1 MKGHGSVSAW
11 CIDHPVATIL
21 LTFALVLL
29 GVIAF
34 PRLPIAPLPEAE
46 FPTIQVAAQLPG
58 ASPETM
64 ASSVATPLEVQFSAI
79 PGVTQMT
86 SSSAL
91 GSTNLTLQ
99 FTLDKSIDT
108 AAQEVQAAINTAA
121 GKLPKD
127 MPTLPTWRKVN
138 PADSPVL
145 ILSVNSTQMPG
156 TELSDLVETLLARQ
170 ISQID
175 GVGQINITGQQRPAI
190 RVQASADKLAAIGLT
205 LADIRL
211 AIQKTSLNLAKGAL
225 YGESSI
231 STLSTNDQLFH
242 PEEYSQLIVS
252 YKDGAPVHLKD
263 VAKVVNGS
271 ENAYVQAWAGDQ
283 PGVNLVISRQPG
295 ANIVETVDRIQAALP
310 ALEAMLPASVQVK
323 VLVDRTQTIRA
334 SLHEVEI
341 TLLIAVL
348 LVVAVM
354 ALFLRQ
360 WSATLIVSAVLGVS
374 LIASFALMYIMGFS
388 LNNLTLVAI
397 VVAVG
402 FVVDDAIV
410 VVENIHRHL
419 EAGDGM
425 REAAI
430 KGAGEIGFTV
440 VSISFSLVA
449 AFIPLLFMGG
459 VVGRL
464 FKEFALTATSTIM
477 ISVVVSLTLAPTLA
491 ALFMRAPVHH
501 AHSKPTFGERL
512 LAGYEK
518 LLRRALAHQ
527 KLMIGVFAL
536 SLGLAV
542 AGYIF
547 IPKGFFPVQDTGFV
561 LGTTEA
567 AADISYGDMVK
578 KHLAMA
584 EIVAADPA
592 VQAFSHSVGVSG
604 SNQTIANGRFWISLK
619 KRGDRDVSASQF
631 IDRIRPQLMKVP
643 GIVLYLRAGQDINL
657 SSGPSRAQ
665 YQYVLKSNDGATLS
679 TWTQRLTEKLRSNP
693 AFRDISNDLQLGGSI
708 THINIDRSAAAR
720 FGLTAS
726 DVDEALYDAFGQR
739 QINEFQT
746 QINQYNV
753 ILELDTQQR
762 GKAESLNYFYLRSP
776 LSGEMVPLSALAK
789 FDAPTVGPLSIA
801 HDGMFPAANLS
812 FNLAPGVALGDA
824 VIMLNQAKAE
834 IGMPAAMSGNFQGAA
849 QAFQSSLASQPWL
862 ILAALLAV
870 YIILGV
876 LYESFV
882 HPLTII
888 STLPSAGLGAVIM
901 LWICGQDFSIMALIG
916 LVLLIGIVKK
926 NGILMI
932 DFALDAQRNRGLP
945 PEEAI
950 YEACITRF
958 RPIIMTTLAALLG
971 ALPLM
976 LGYGTGAELRQPLG
990 IAVVGGLLVSQAL
1003 TLFTTPVIY
1012 LWLERVFHRG
1022 SPTPAPTPAPAAMSG
1037 LANTD

>member
-127 MPTLPTWRKVN
+127 MPNLPTWRKVN

-145 ILSVNSTQMPG
+145 ILSINSTLMPG
-156 TELSDLVETLLARQ
+156 PELSDLVETLLSRQ

-211 AIQKTSLNLAKGAL
+211 AIQNTSLNLAKGAL

-271 ENAYVQAWAGDQ
+271 EDAYVQAWAGDK

-341 TLLIAVL
+341 TLLIAIM

-374 LIASFALMYIMGFS
+374 LVASFALMYIMGFS

-501 AHSKPTFGERL
+501 AHSKKTFGERL

-527 KLMIGVFAL
+527 KLMIGVFGMSLAL
-536 SLGLAV
+536 AI

-592 VQAFSHSVGVSG
+592 VAAFSHSVGVSG

-619 KRGDRDVSASQF
+619 KRSERDVSASQF

-679 TWTQRLTEKLRSNP
+679 TWTQRLTEKLRANP

-708 THINIDRSAAAR
+708 THISIDRSAAAR

-753 ILELDTQQR
+753 ILELDTRQR

-862 ILAALLAV
+862 ILAALVAV

-950 YEACITRF
+950 FQACITRF

-1012 LWLERVFHRG
+1012 LWLERLFHR
-1022 SPTPAPTPAPAAMSG
+1022 PKKPAPVPV
-1037 LANTD
+1037 LATTD

>member
-1 MKGHGSVSAW
+1 VKGHGSVSAW

-29 GVIAF
+29 GGIAF

-58 ASPETM
+58 ANPETM

-91 GSTNLTLQ
+91 GSTILTLQ

-127 MPTLPTWRKVN
+127 MPNLPNWRKVN

-145 ILSVNSTQMPG
+145 ILSINSPQLPG
-156 TELSDLVETLLARQ
+156 TEVSDLVETLLARQ

-175 GVGQINITGQQRPAI
+175 GVGNINITGQQRPAI

-211 AIQKTSLNLAKGAL
+211 AIQQTSLNLAKGAL

-242 PEEYSQLIVS
+242 PEEYGQLIVS

-271 ENAYVQAWAGDQ
+271 EDAYIQAWADGQ
-283 PGVNLVISRQPG
+283 PGVNLVIFRQPG
-295 ANIVETVDRIQAALP
+295 ANIVGTVDRIQEALP
-310 ALEAMLPASVQVK
+310 TLEAMLPASVQVK
-323 VLVDRTQTIRA
+323 VLIDRTQTIRA

-341 TLLIAVL
+341 TLLIAIL

-360 WSATLIVSAVLGVS
+360 LSATLIVSAVLGVS
-374 LIASFALMYIMGFS
+374 LTASFALMYIMGFS

-491 ALFMRAPVHH
+491 ALFMRAPVNH
-501 AHSKPTFGERL
+501 AHSKPGFGERL
-512 LAGYEK
+512 LGFYEK
-518 LLRRALAHQ
+518 GLRRALAHQ
-527 KLMIGVFAL
+527 TFMIGVFGL
-536 SLGLAV
+536 SLGLAI

-592 VQAFSHSVGVSG
+592 VETFSHSVGVSG

-665 YQYVLKSNDGATLS
+665 YQYVLKSNDGPTLS

-708 THINIDRSAAAR
+708 THISIDRSAAAR

-746 QINQYNV
+746 QTNQYNV
-753 ILELDTQQR
+753 ILELDTKQR

-789 FDAPTVGPLSIA
+789 FDAPTIGPLSIA

-824 VIMLNQAKAE
+824 VIMLDQAKTE
-834 IGMPAAMSGNFQGAA
+834 IGMPAAISGNFQGAA

-862 ILAALLAV
+862 ILAALVAV

-888 STLPSAGLGAVIM
+888 STLPSAGLGAVVM

-932 DFALDAQRNRGLP
+932 DFALDAQRKRGLS
-945 PEEAI
+945 PEKAI
-950 YEACITRF
+950 YEACLTRF

-1012 LWLERVFHRG
+1012 LMLERLFHR
-1022 SPTPAPTPAPAAMSG
+1022 PKPAPAPMSVQ
-1037 LANTD
+1037 ATTD

>member
-1 MKGHGSVSAW
+1 MKVRGGISAW
-11 CIDHPVATIL
+11 CIDHPVATVL

-29 GVIAF
+29 GLIAF

-46 FPTIQVAAQLPG
+46 FPTIQVNAQLPG
-58 ASPETM
+58 ASPDTM

-79 PGVTQMT
+79 PGMTQMT

-99 FTLDKSIDT
+99 FTLEKSIDT

-145 ILSVNSTQMPG
+145 ILSVSSTQMPG
-156 TELSDLVETLLARQ
+156 TELSDYAETLLARQ
-170 ISQID
+170 LSQVD
-175 GVGQINITGQQRPAI
+175 GVGQVNITGQQRPAI

-211 AIQKTSLNLAKGAL
+211 ALQQTSLNLAKGAL

-231 STLSTNDQLFH
+231 STLSTNDQLFQ
-242 PEEYSQLIVS
+242 PDEYAQLIVS
-252 YKDGAPVHLKD
+252 YKDGAPVHLRD

-271 ENAYVQAWAGDQ
+271 EDAYVQAWSGEQ
-283 PGVNLVISRQPG
+283 PGVNLVIFRQPG
-295 ANIVETVDRIQAALP
+295 ANIVDTVDRIQAALP
-310 ALEAMLPASVQVK
+310 DLEGMLPASVQVK
-323 VLVDRTQTIRA
+323 VLIDRTQTIRA
-334 SLHEVEI
+334 SLHEVEL
-341 TLLIAVL
+341 TLLIAIL

-360 WSATLIVSAVLGVS
+360 LSATLIVCAVLAVS
-374 LIASFALMYIMGFS
+374 LIASFALMYVMGFS

-397 VVAVG
+397 VISVG

-419 EAGDGM
+419 EAGESM

-440 VSISFSLVA
+440 ISISVSLVA

-491 ALFMRAPVHH
+491 ALFMRAPTHDAH
-501 AHSKPTFGERL
+501 ARPGVGEHL
-512 LAGYEK
+512 LSLYERG
-518 LLRRALAHQ
+518 LRHALAHQ
-527 KLMIGVFAL
+527 KVMLGVFGLTL
-536 SLGLAV
+536 SMAV
-542 AGYIF
+542 AGYVF

-567 AADISYGDMVK
+567 AADISYNDMVK

-584 EIVAADPA
+584 KIVAADPA
-592 VQAFSHSVGVSG
+592 VQTFSHSVGVSG
-604 SNQTIANGRFWISLK
+604 SNQTIANGRFWIALK
-619 KRGDRDVSASQF
+619 KRADRDVSASQF
-631 IDRIRPQLMKVP
+631 IDRIRPQLMTVP

-665 YQYVLKSNDGATLS
+665 YQYVLKSNDGPTL
-679 TWTQRLTEKLRSNP
+679 TLWTQRLTEKLRGIP
-693 AFRDISNDLQLGGSI
+693 AFRDLSNDLQLGGSI
-708 THINIDRSAAAR
+708 THITIDRTAAAR

-739 QINEFQT
+739 QVNEFQT

-753 ILELDTQQR
+753 ILELDTRQR
-762 GKAESLNYFYLRSP
+762 GKAESLAYFYLRSP
-776 LSGEMVPLSALAK
+776 LSGEMVPLSALAR
-789 FDAPTVGPLSIA
+789 FDAPGSGPLSIA

-824 VIMLNQAKAE
+824 VMLLNQAKNE
-834 IGMPAAMSGNFQGAA
+834 IGMPTSVNGNFQGAA

-862 ILAALLAV
+862 ILAALVAV

-888 STLPSAGLGAVIM
+888 STLPSAGLGALIM
-901 LWICGQDFSIMALIG
+901 LWILGQDFSIMALIG

-932 DFALDAQRNRGLP
+932 DFALDAQRNGGLG

-950 YEACITRF
+950 YKACLTRF

-976 LGYGTGAELRQPLG
+976 LGHGTGAELRQPLG

-1012 LWLERVFHRG
+1012 LWLERLFHR
-1022 SPTPAPTPAPAAMSG
+1022 PTPAPA
-1037 LANTD
+1037 LATTH

>member
-1 MKGHGSVSAW
+1 MTRSRSLSAW
-11 CIDHPVATIL
+11 CVDHPIATVL

-29 GVIAF
+29 GLIAF
-34 PRLPIAPLPEAE
+34 PRLPVAPLPEAE
-46 FPTIQVAAQLPG
+46 FPTIQVSAQLPG
-58 ASPETM
+58 ASPDTM
-64 ASSVATPLEVQFSAI
+64 SSSVATPLEVQFSAI

-91 GSTNLTLQ
+91 GSTTLTLQ

-108 AAQEVQAAINTAA
+108 AAQEVQAAINTAS

-145 ILSVNSTQMPG
+145 ILSISSLQMPG
-156 TELSDLVETLLARQ
+156 TELSDYVETLLARQ

-211 AIQKTSLNLAKGAL
+211 ALQQTSLNLAKGAL
-225 YGESSI
+225 YGPSSI
-231 STLSTNDQLFH
+231 STLATNDQLFDAD
-242 PEEYSQLIVS
+242 EYGQLIVS
-252 YKDGAPVHLKD
+252 YKDGAPVQLRD
-263 VAKVVNGS
+263 VARVINGS
-271 ENAYVQAWAGDQ
+271 ENDYVQAWSGHR

-310 ALEAMLPASVQVK
+310 GLQAMLPASVEVT
-323 VLVDRTQTIRA
+323 VLSDRTQTIRA

-374 LIASFALMYIMGFS
+374 LIASFALMYVLGFS

-419 EAGDGM
+419 EAGESM
-425 REAAI
+425 RDAAI
-430 KGAGEIGFTV
+430 KGSSEIGFTV

-464 FKEFALTATSTIM
+464 FKEFALTATSTIV
-477 ISVVVSLTLAPTLA
+477 ISVLVSLTLAPTLA

-501 AHSKPTFGERL
+501 ADAKPGFGERL
-512 LAGYEK
+512 LALYDAGLK
-518 LLRRALAHQ
+518 RALAHQ
-527 KLMIGVFAL
+527 RLMLGVF
-536 SLGLAV
+536 GVTLAMAI
-542 AGYIF
+542 AGYVL

-561 LGTTEA
+561 LGTSEA
-567 AADISYGDMVK
+567 ASDISFSDMTQ
-578 KHLAMA
+578 KHLALA
-584 EIVAADPA
+584 KIVGDDPA
-592 VQAFSHSVGVSG
+592 VQAFSHSVGVTG
-604 SNQTIANGRFWISLK
+604 SNQTIANGRFWIALK
-619 KRGDRDVSASQF
+619 DRGERDVSASEF
-631 IDRIRPQLMKVP
+631 IDRIRPQLAKVP

-657 SSGPSRAQ
+657 SSGPSRSQ
-665 YQYVLKSNDGATLS
+665 YQYVLKSNDGPTLNI
-679 TWTQRLTEKLRSNP
+679 WTQRLTEKLRTLP
-693 AFRDISNDLQLGGSI
+693 AFRDLSNDLQLGGSI
-708 THINIDRSAAAR
+708 THISIDRKAAAR
-720 FGLTAS
+720 FGLTAT

-746 QINQYNV
+746 ETNQYNV
-753 ILELDTQQR
+753 ILEVDSKQR

-776 LSGEMVPLSALAK
+776 LTGEMVPLSAVAK
-789 FDAPTVGPLSIA
+789 VDAPTSGPLSIS

-824 VIMLNQAKAE
+824 VLMLNQAKNE
-834 IGMPAAMSGNFQGAA
+834 IGMPSTISGNFQGAA

-862 ILAALLAV
+862 ILAALVAV

-888 STLPSAGLGAVIM
+888 STLPSAGLGALLM

-932 DFALDAQRNRGLP
+932 DFALDAQRTRGLS

-950 YEACITRF
+950 YEACLTRF

-1012 LWLERVFHRG
+1012 LWLERMFHR
-1022 SPTPAPTPAPAAMSG
+1022 SQPARS
-1037 LANTD
+1037 LATDH

>member
-1 MKGHGSVSAW
+1 MKEHKGVSTW

-21 LTFALVLL
+21 LTIALVLV
-29 GVIAF
+29 GAIAF

-46 FPTIQVAAQLPG
+46 FPTIQVSAQLPG
-58 ASPETM
+58 ASPDTM

-79 PGVTQMT
+79 PGMTQMT

-91 GSTNLTLQ
+91 GSSLLTLQ

-127 MPTLPTWRKVN
+127 MPTLPTWKKVN

-145 ILSVNSTQMPG
+145 ILSVSSTQMPG
-156 TELSDLVETLLARQ
+156 TELSDLVETLLSRQ

-211 AIQKTSLNLAKGAL
+211 AIQQTSLNLAKGAL

-242 PEEYSQLIVS
+242 PEDYSQLIVS
-252 YKDGAPVHLKD
+252 YKDGAPVHLRD

-271 ENAYVQAWAGDQ
+271 EDAYVQAWAGDQ

-310 ALEAMLPASVQVK
+310 GLEAMLPASVQVK
-323 VLVDRTQTIRA
+323 TLIDRTQTIRA

-341 TLLIAVL
+341 TLLIAIL

-360 WSATLIVSAVLGVS
+360 LSATMIVSAVLGVS
-374 LIASFALMYIMGFS
+374 LTASFALMYLLGFS

-419 EAGDGM
+419 EAGDSM
-425 REAAI
+425 REAAV

-491 ALFMRAPVHH
+491 ALFMRKPVHQ
-501 AHSKPTFGERL
+501 AHDKPGFSERL
-512 LAGYEK
+512 LGWYEK
-518 LLRRALAHQ
+518 GLRRALAHQ
-527 KLMIGVFAL
+527 KLMIGVFGL
-536 SLGLAV
+536 SLAMAI

-604 SNQTIANGRFWISLK
+604 SNQTIANGRFWIALK

-665 YQYVLKSNDGATLS
+665 YQYVLKSNDGATLA

-708 THINIDRSAAAR
+708 THISIDRSAAAR

-746 QINQYNV
+746 QVNQYNV
-753 ILELDTQQR
+753 ILELDTKQR

-789 FDAPTVGPLSIA
+789 FDAPTIGPLSIA

-824 VIMLNQAKAE
+824 VILLNQAKAE
-834 IGMPAAMSGNFQGAA
+834 IGMPTAISGNFQGAA

-862 ILAALLAV
+862 ILAALVAV

-888 STLPSAGLGAVIM
+888 STLPAAGLGAVIM

-932 DFALDAQRNRGLP
+932 DFALEAQRHRGLAP
-945 PEEAI
+945 QDAI
-950 YEACITRF
+950 FEACITRF

-990 IAVVGGLLVSQAL
+990 IAVVGGLLVSQML

-1012 LWLERVFHRG
+1012 LWLERLFHR
-1022 SPTPAPTPAPAAMSG
+1022 PKPEPLPA
-1037 LANTD
+1037 LATTD

>member
-11 CIDHPVATIL
+11 CIDHPVATVL

-29 GVIAF
+29 GAIAF
-34 PRLPIAPLPEAE
+34 PRLPVAPLPEAE
-46 FPTIQVAAQLPG
+46 FPTIQVSAALPG
-58 ASPETM
+58 ASPDTI

-79 PGVTQMT
+79 PGMTQMT

-91 GSTNLTLQ
+91 GSSLLTLQ
-99 FTLDKSIDT
+99 FTLNKSIDT

-127 MPTLPTWRKVN
+127 MPTLPTWKKVN

-145 ILSVNSTQMPG
+145 ILSISSTQMPG
-156 TELSDLVETLLARQ
+156 TELSDYAETLLARQ

-211 AIQKTSLNLAKGAL
+211 AIQQTSLNLAKGAL

-242 PEEYSQLIVS
+242 PEEYGQLIVS
-252 YKDGAPVHLKD
+252 YKDGAPVHLQD
-263 VAKVVNGS
+263 VARVVNGS
-271 ENAYVQAWAGDQ
+271 EDAYVQAWSGDQ

-310 ALEAMLPASVQVK
+310 SLEAMLPASVQVK

-374 LIASFALMYIMGFS
+374 LTASFALMYVLGFS

-491 ALFMRAPVHH
+491 ALFMRAPVHPAH
-501 AHSKPTFGERL
+501 AKPGFGERL
-512 LAGYEK
+512 LAVYERG
-518 LLRRALAHQ
+518 LRKALAHQ
-527 KLMIGVFAL
+527 KLMLGIFGLTL
-536 SLGLAV
+536 SMAI
-542 AGYIF
+542 AGYIL

-567 AADISYGDMVK
+567 AADISYPDMVK
-578 KHLAMA
+578 KHQALA

-619 KRGDRDVSASQF
+619 NRGDRDVSASAF

-665 YQYVLKSNDGATLS
+665 YQYVLKSNDGPTLS

-708 THINIDRSAAAR
+708 THIQIDRTAAAR

-746 QINQYNV
+746 EINQYNV

-776 LSGEMVPLSALAK
+776 LTGEMVPLSALAR
-789 FDAPTVGPLSIA
+789 FDAPTIGPLSIA

-824 VIMLNQAKAE
+824 VILLNQAKSE
-834 IGMPAAMSGNFQGAA
+834 IGMPTAISGNFQGAA
-849 QAFQSSLASQPWL
+849 QAFQSSLASQPYL
-862 ILAALLAV
+862 ILAALVAV

-888 STLPSAGLGAVIM
+888 STLPSAGLGALLM
-901 LWICGQDFSIMALIG
+901 LWLCGQDFSIMALIG

-932 DFALDAQRNRGLP
+932 DFALEAQRHGGLP

-950 YEACITRF
+950 YQACITRF

-976 LGYGTGAELRQPLG
+976 LGYGAGAELRQPLG

-1012 LWLERVFHRG
+1012 LWLERLFHRPQPAL
-1022 SPTPAPTPAPAAMSG
+1022 SPATT
-1037 LANTD
+1037 T

>member
-1 MKGHGSVSAW
+1 MKVHGGISAW
-11 CIDHPVATIL
+11 CIDHPVATAL

-29 GVIAF
+29 GLIAF

-58 ASPETM
+58 ASPDTM

-79 PGVTQMT
+79 PGMTQMT

-99 FTLDKSIDT
+99 FTLNKSIDT

-138 PADSPVL
+138 PSDSPVL
-145 ILSVNSTQMPG
+145 ILSVSSTQMPG
-156 TELSDLVETLLARQ
+156 TELSDYAETLLARQ
-170 ISQID
+170 LSQID
-175 GVGQINITGQQRPAI
+175 GVGQIYITGQQRPAI

-205 LADIRL
+205 LADVRL

-242 PEEYSQLIVS
+242 PDEYGQLIVS
-252 YKDGAPVHLKD
+252 YKNGAPVQLRD
-263 VAKVVNGS
+263 IATVVSGS
-271 ENAYVQAWAGDQ
+271 EDAYVQAWSGDR
-283 PGVNLVISRQPG
+283 PGVNLVILRQPG
-295 ANIVETVDRIQAALP
+295 ANIVDTVDRIQAALP
-310 ALEAMLPASVQVK
+310 GLQAMLPASIQVN
-323 VLVDRTQTIRA
+323 VLIDRTQTIRA
-334 SLHEVEI
+334 SLHEVEV

-360 WSATLIVSAVLGVS
+360 WSATLIVSSVLGVS
-374 LIASFALMYIMGFS
+374 LIASIALMYIMGFS

-397 VVAVG
+397 VISVG

-477 ISVVVSLTLAPTLA
+477 ISVVVSLTLAPTMA
-491 ALFMRAPVHH
+491 ALFMRAPVHDAH
-501 AHSKPTFGERL
+501 AKPGFGERL
-512 LAGYEK
+512 LALYERA
-518 LLRRALAHQ
+518 LRRALAHQ
-527 KLMIGVFAL
+527 KLM
-536 SLGLAV
+536 LGLFSLTLCMAV
-542 AGYIF
+542 AGYVF
-547 IPKGFFPVQDTGFV
+547 IPKGFFPIQDTGFI

-567 AADISYGDMVK
+567 AADVSFPEMVK
-578 KHLAMA
+578 KHQALAD
-584 EIVAADPA
+584 IVAADPA
-592 VQAFSHSVGVSG
+592 VQTFSHSVGVSG

-619 KRGDRDVSASQF
+619 KRGDRDVSASAF
-631 IDRIRPQLMKVP
+631 IDRIRPQLLKVP

-665 YQYVLKSNDGATLS
+665 YQYVLKSNDGPTLNL
-679 TWTQRLTEKLRSNP
+679 WTQRLTEKLRSIP

-708 THINIDRSAAAR
+708 THIHIDRAAAAR

-739 QINEFQT
+739 QVNEFQT
-746 QINQYNV
+746 EINQYNV
-753 ILELDTQQR
+753 ILELDTRQR
-762 GKAESLNYFYLRSP
+762 GKAESLAYFYLRSP
-776 LSGEMVPLSALAK
+776 LSGEMVPLSALAR
-789 FDAPTVGPLSIA
+789 FDAPTIGPLSIA

-824 VIMLNQAKAE
+824 VILLNQAKND
-834 IGMPAAMSGNFQGAA
+834 IGMPASVNGNFQGAA

-862 ILAALLAV
+862 ILAALVAV

-888 STLPSAGLGAVIM
+888 STLPSAGLGALIL
-901 LWICGQDFSIMALIG
+901 LWILGQDFSIMALIG

-932 DFALDAQRNRGLP
+932 DFALDAQRNRGLSP
-945 PEEAI
+945 QEAI
-950 YEACITRF
+950 FEACLTRF
-958 RPIIMTTLAALLG
+958 RPIMMTTLAALLG

-1012 LWLERVFHRG
+1012 LWLERVFHR
-1022 SPTPAPTPAPAAMSG
+1022 STPAPA
-1037 LANTD
+1037 LATTH

>member
-1 MKGHGSVSAW
+1 MRGPSAW
-11 CIDHPVATIL
+11 CIDHPVATLL

-46 FPTIQVAAQLPG
+46 FPTIQVSAQLPG
-58 ASPETM
+58 ASPDTM

-79 PGVTQMT
+79 PGMTQMT

-91 GSTNLTLQ
+91 GSSLLTLQ
-99 FTLDKSIDT
+99 FTLNKSIDT

-127 MPTLPTWRKVN
+127 MPTLPTWKKVN

-145 ILSVNSTQMPG
+145 ILSVSSTQMPG
-156 TELSDLVETLLARQ
+156 TELSDLVETLLSRQ

-190 RVQASADKLAAIGLT
+190 RIQASADKLAAIGLT

-211 AIQKTSLNLAKGAL
+211 AIQQTSLNLAKGAL

-242 PEEYSQLIVS
+242 PDEYSQLIVS

-271 ENAYVQAWAGDQ
+271 EDAYVQAWAGDQ

-310 ALEAMLPASVQVK
+310 GLEAMLPASVQVK
-323 VLVDRTQTIRA
+323 VLIDRTQTIRA

-341 TLLIAVL
+341 TLLIAIM

-360 WSATLIVSAVLGVS
+360 WSATMIVSAVLGVS
-374 LIASFALMYIMGFS
+374 LTASFALMYIMGFS

-527 KLMIGVFAL
+527 KLMIGVFGL
-536 SLGLAV
+536 SLGLAI

-547 IPKGFFPVQDTGFV
+547 IPKGFFPIQDTGFV

-604 SNQTIANGRFWISLK
+604 SNQTIANGRFWIALK
-619 KRGDRDVSASQF
+619 KRGDRDVTASQF

-665 YQYVLKSNDGATLS
+665 YQYVLKSNDGAVLS
-679 TWTQRLTEKLRSNP
+679 TWTQRLTEKLRTLP

-708 THINIDRSAAAR
+708 THISIDRSAAAR

-753 ILELDTQQR
+753 ILELDTKQR

-789 FDAPTVGPLSIA
+789 FDAPTIGPLSIA

-824 VIMLNQAKAE
+824 VILLNQAKAE
-834 IGMPAAMSGNFQGAA
+834 IGMPAAISGNFQGAA

-862 ILAALLAV
+862 ILAALVAV

-901 LWICGQDFSIMALIG
+901 LWIWGQDFSIMALIG

-932 DFALDAQRNRGLP
+932 DFALEAQRKGGLP

-950 YEACITRF
+950 FQACITRF

-1012 LWLERVFHRG
+1012 LWLERLFHR
-1022 SPTPAPTPAPAAMSG
+1022 PKKPAPAPA
-1037 LANTD
+1037 LATTD

>member
-1 MKGHGSVSAW
+1 MKGHGSISAW
-11 CIDHPVATIL
+11 CIDHPVATVL

-34 PRLPIAPLPEAE
+34 PRLPVAPLPEAE

-127 MPTLPTWRKVN
+127 MPNLPTWRKVN

-145 ILSVNSTQMPG
+145 ILSVNSSLMPG
-156 TELSDLVETLLARQ
+156 PELSDLTETLLSRQ
-170 ISQID
+170 LSQVD
-175 GVGQINITGQQRPAI
+175 GVGQVVITGQQRPAI
-190 RVQASADKLAAIGLT
+190 RVQVSADKLAAIGLT

-211 AIQKTSLNLAKGAL
+211 AIQQTSLNLAKGAL

-242 PEEYSQLIVS
+242 PEDYSQLIVS
-252 YKDGAPVHLKD
+252 YKDGAPVHLRD

-271 ENAYVQAWAGDQ
+271 EDAYIQAWAGSQ
-283 PGVNLVISRQPG
+283 PGVNLVIFRQPG

-323 VLVDRTQTIRA
+323 TLIDRTQTIRA

-341 TLLIAVL
+341 TLLIAIM

-360 WSATLIVSAVLGVS
+360 LSATLIVSAVLGVS
-374 LIASFALMYIMGFS
+374 LIASFALMYVMGFS

-501 AHSKPTFGERL
+501 AHSKPGFGERL
-512 LAGYEK
+512 LAWYEK
-518 LLRRALAHQ
+518 GLRRALAHQ
-527 KLMIGVFAL
+527 KMMIGVFAL

-547 IPKGFFPVQDTGFV
+547 IPKGFFPIQDTGFV

-592 VQAFSHSVGVSG
+592 VETFSHSVGVSG
-604 SNQTIANGRFWISLK
+604 SNQTIANGRFWITLK

-679 TWTQRLTEKLRSNP
+679 TWTQRLTEKLRANP

-708 THINIDRSAAAR
+708 THISIDRSAAAR

-746 QINQYNV
+746 QVNQYNV
-753 ILELDTQQR
+753 ILELDTKQR

-776 LSGEMVPLSALAK
+776 LSGEMVPLSALAR
-789 FDAPTVGPLSIA
+789 FDVPTIGPLSIA

-824 VIMLNQAKAE
+824 VIMLNQAKAD
-834 IGMPAAMSGNFQGAA
+834 IGMPTAISGNFQGAA

-862 ILAALLAV
+862 ILAALVAV

-932 DFALDAQRNRGLP
+932 DFALEAQRNGGLS

-950 YEACITRF
+950 FKACITRF

-1012 LWLERVFHRG
+1012 LWLERLFHR
-1022 SPTPAPTPAPAAMSG
+1022 PKPAPQPV
-1037 LANTD
+1037 LATTD

>member
-1 MKGHGSVSAW
+1 MKGRGSVSAW
-11 CIDHPVATIL
+11 CIDHPVATVL

-29 GVIAF
+29 GLIAF
-34 PRLPIAPLPEAE
+34 ARLPVAPLPEAE
-46 FPTIQVAAQLPG
+46 FPTIQVSAALPG
-58 ASPETM
+58 ASPDTM

-91 GSTNLTLQ
+91 GSSLLTLQ
-99 FTLDKSIDT
+99 FTLNKSIDT

-145 ILSVNSTQMPG
+145 ILSISSTQMPG
-156 TELSDLVETLLARQ
+156 TELSDYAETLLARQ

-211 AIQKTSLNLAKGAL
+211 AIQQTSLNLAKGAL

-242 PEEYSQLIVS
+242 PEEYGQLIVS
-252 YKDGAPVHLKD
+252 YKDGAPVHLQD
-263 VAKVVNGS
+263 VARVVNGS
-271 ENAYVQAWAGDQ
+271 ENAYVQAWSGDQ

-295 ANIVETVDRIQAALP
+295 ANIVDTVDRIQAALP
-310 ALEAMLPASVQVK
+310 GLEAMLPASVQVK

-374 LIASFALMYIMGFS
+374 LTASFALMYVMGFS

-397 VVAVG
+397 VIAVG

-430 KGAGEIGFTV
+430 KGAAEIGFTV

-491 ALFMRAPVHH
+491 ALFMRAPVHPAH
-501 AHSKPTFGERL
+501 AQPGFGERL
-512 LAGYEK
+512 LAFYERG
-518 LLRRALAHQ
+518 LRKALAHQ
-527 KLMIGVFAL
+527 QLMLGIFGLTL
-536 SLGLAV
+536 SMAI
-542 AGYIF
+542 AGYIL

-567 AADISYGDMVK
+567 AADISYPDMVK
-578 KHLAMA
+578 KHQALA

-619 KRGDRDVSASQF
+619 KRGDRDVSASAF
-631 IDRIRPQLMKVP
+631 IDRIRPQLMQVP

-665 YQYVLKSNDGATLS
+665 YQYVLKSNDGPTLS
-679 TWTQRLTEKLRSNP
+679 TWTQRLTEKLRGNP
-693 AFRDISNDLQLGGSI
+693 AFRDVSNDLQLGGSI
-708 THINIDRSAAAR
+708 THINIDRTAAAR

-746 QINQYNV
+746 EINQYNV

-776 LSGEMVPLSALAK
+776 LTGEMVPLSALAR
-789 FDAPTVGPLSIA
+789 FDAPSIGPLSIA

-824 VIMLNQAKAE
+824 VILLDQAKSE
-834 IGMPAAMSGNFQGAA
+834 IGMPAAISGNFQGAA
-849 QAFQSSLASQPWL
+849 QAFQNSLASQPYL
-862 ILAALLAV
+862 ILAALVAV

-888 STLPSAGLGAVIM
+888 STLPSAGLGALLM
-901 LWICGQDFSIMALIG
+901 LWLCGQDFSIMALIG

-932 DFALDAQRNRGLP
+932 DFALEAQRNRGLA

-950 YEACITRF
+950 YQACITRF

-1012 LWLERVFHRG
+1012 LWLERLFHRPQPAL
-1022 SPTPAPTPAPAAMSG
+1022 SPAT
-1037 LANTD
+1037 NT

>member
-1 MKGHGSVSAW
+1 MKGHGSISAW
-11 CIDHPVATIL
+11 CVDHPVATLL

-29 GVIAF
+29 GAIAF

-46 FPTIQVAAQLPG
+46 FPTIQVTAQLPG

-79 PGVTQMT
+79 PGMTQMT

-108 AAQEVQAAINTAA
+108 AAQEVQAAINTAS
-121 GKLPKD
+121 GKLPND
-127 MPTLPTWRKVN
+127 MPSLPTWRKVN

-145 ILSVNSTQMPG
+145 ILSISSTQMPG
-156 TELSDLVETLLARQ
+156 TELSDYVETLLARQ

-175 GVGQINITGQQRPAI
+175 GVGLINITGQQRPAI
-190 RVQASADKLAAIGLT
+190 RVQASPDRLAAIGLT
-205 LADIRL
+205 LADIRVAL
-211 AIQKTSLNLAKGAL
+211 QQASLNLAKGAL

-242 PEEYSQLIVS
+242 PDDYGQLIVS
-252 YKDGAPVHLKD
+252 YKNGAPVQLKD
-263 VAKVVNGS
+263 VARVISGP
-271 ENAYVQAWAGDQ
+271 ENAYVQAWSNDQ
-283 PGVNLVISRQPG
+283 PGLNLVIFRQPG
-295 ANIVETVDRIQAALP
+295 ANIVDTVDRIQGELP
-310 ALEAMLPASVQVK
+310 RLEAMLPASVDVT
-323 VLVDRTQTIRA
+323 VLSDRTKTIRA

-360 WSATLIVSAVLGVS
+360 LSATLIVSSVLGVS
-374 LIASFALMYIMGFS
+374 LVASFALMYVMGFS

-397 VVAVG
+397 VISVG

-440 VSISFSLVA
+440 VSISFSLIA

-464 FKEFALTATSTIM
+464 FKEFALTATSTIL

-491 ALFMRAPVHH
+491 ALFMRAPTDHPH
-501 AHSKPTFGERL
+501 DRPGFGERL
-512 LAGYEK
+512 LALYERG
-518 LLRRALAHQ
+518 LRRALAHQ
-527 KLMIGVFAL
+527 RLMLGLFGL
-536 SLGLAV
+536 TLGLAI
-542 AGYIF
+542 AGYVF

-561 LGTTEA
+561 LGTSEA
-567 AADISYGDMVK
+567 AADISYPDMVA
-578 KHLAMA
+578 KHLALA
-584 EIVAADPA
+584 KILGADPA
-592 VQAFSHSVGVSG
+592 VETFSHSVGVTG
-604 SNQTIANGRFWISLK
+604 NNQTIANGRFWIALK
-619 KRGDRDVSASQF
+619 DRGQRDVSASQF
-631 IDRIRPQLMKVP
+631 IDRIRPQLAKVP

-657 SSGPSRAQ
+657 SSGPSRSQ
-665 YQYVLKSNDGATLS
+665 YQYVLKSNDGPTLN
-679 TWTQRLTEKLRSNP
+679 TWTQRLTEKLRANP
-693 AFRDISNDLQLGGSI
+693 AFRDLSNDLQLGGSI
-708 THINIDRSAAAR
+708 THISIDRSAAAR
-720 FGLTAS
+720 FGLTAT

-739 QINEFQT
+739 QVNEFQT
-746 QINQYNV
+746 ETNQYNV
-753 ILELDTQQR
+753 ILELDAQQR

-789 FDAPTVGPLSIA
+789 VDPPTVGPLSIA

-824 VIMLNQAKAE
+824 VIMLEQAKNQ
-834 IGMPAAMSGNFQGAA
+834 IGMPASIAGNFQGAA

-862 ILAALLAV
+862 ILAALVAV

-888 STLPSAGLGAVIM
+888 STLPSAGLGALIM
-901 LWICGQDFSIMALIG
+901 LWLLGQDFSIMALIG

-932 DFALDAQRNRGLP
+932 DFALEAQRKGGLSP
-945 PEEAI
+945 QEAI
-950 YEACITRF
+950 YQACITRF

-976 LGYGTGAELRQPLG
+976 LGYGAGAELRQPLG

-1012 LWLERVFHRG
+1012 LWLERLFHR
-1022 SPTPAPTPAPAAMSG
+1022 PTPAPA
-1037 LANTD
+1037 LASTS

>member
-11 CIDHPVATIL
+11 CIDHPVATVL

-29 GVIAF
+29 GAIAF
-34 PRLPIAPLPEAE
+34 PRLPVAPLPEAE
-46 FPTIQVAAQLPG
+46 FPTIQVSAALPG
-58 ASPETM
+58 ASPDTM

-79 PGVTQMT
+79 PGMTQMT

-91 GSTNLTLQ
+91 GSSLLTLQ
-99 FTLDKSIDT
+99 FTLNKSIDT

-127 MPTLPTWRKVN
+127 MPTLPTWKKVN

-145 ILSVNSTQMPG
+145 ILSISSTQMPG
-156 TELSDLVETLLARQ
+156 TELSDYAETLLARQ

-211 AIQKTSLNLAKGAL
+211 AIQQTSLNLAKGAL

-242 PEEYSQLIVS
+242 PEEYGQLIVS
-252 YKDGAPVHLKD
+252 YKDGAPVHLQD
-263 VAKVVNGS
+263 VARVVNGS
-271 ENAYVQAWAGDQ
+271 EDAYVQAWSGDQ

-310 ALEAMLPASVQVK
+310 GLEAMLPASVQVK
-323 VLVDRTQTIRA
+323 LLVDRTQTIRA

-354 ALFLRQ
+354 VLFLRQ

-374 LIASFALMYIMGFS
+374 LTASFALMYVLGFS

-491 ALFMRAPVHH
+491 ALFMRAPVHPAH
-501 AHSKPTFGERL
+501 AKPGFGERL
-512 LAGYEK
+512 LAVYERG
-518 LLRRALAHQ
+518 LRKALAHQ
-527 KLMIGVFAL
+527 KLMLGIFGLTL
-536 SLGLAV
+536 SMAI
-542 AGYIF
+542 AGYIL

-567 AADISYGDMVK
+567 AADISYPDMVK
-578 KHLAMA
+578 KHQALA

-619 KRGDRDVSASQF
+619 NRGDRDVSASAF

-665 YQYVLKSNDGATLS
+665 YQYVLKSNDGPTLS

-708 THINIDRSAAAR
+708 THIQIDRTAAAR

-746 QINQYNV
+746 EINQYNV

-776 LSGEMVPLSALAK
+776 LTGEMVPLSALAR
-789 FDAPTVGPLSIA
+789 FDAPTIGPLSIA

-824 VIMLNQAKAE
+824 VILLNQAKSE
-834 IGMPAAMSGNFQGAA
+834 IGMPTAISGNFQGAA
-849 QAFQSSLASQPWL
+849 QAFQSSLASQPYL
-862 ILAALLAV
+862 ILAALVAV

-888 STLPSAGLGAVIM
+888 STLPSAGLGALLM
-901 LWICGQDFSIMALIG
+901 LWLCGQDFSIMALIG

-932 DFALDAQRNRGLP
+932 DFALEAQRHGGLP

-950 YEACITRF
+950 YQACITRF

-976 LGYGTGAELRQPLG
+976 LGYGAGAELRQPLG

-1012 LWLERVFHRG
+1012 LWLERLFHR
-1022 SPTPAPTPAPAAMSG
+1022 PQPDLLPAT
-1037 LANTD
+1037 TT

>member
-127 MPTLPTWRKVN
+127 MPNLPTWRKVN

-145 ILSVNSTQMPG
+145 ILSINSTLMPG
-156 TELSDLVETLLARQ
+156 TELSDLVETLLSRQ

-211 AIQKTSLNLAKGAL
+211 AIQNTSLNLAKGAL

-263 VAKVVNGS
+263 VATVVNGS
-271 ENAYVQAWAGDQ
+271 ENAYVQAWAGDK

-310 ALEAMLPASVQVK
+310 GLEAMLPASVQVK

-341 TLLIAVL
+341 TLLIAIM

-374 LIASFALMYIMGFS
+374 LVASFALMYIMGFS

-512 LAGYEK
+512 LAWYEK
-518 LLRRALAHQ
+518 GLRRALAHQ
-527 KLMIGVFAL
+527 KLMIGVFGL
-536 SLGLAV
+536 SLGLAI

-567 AADISYGDMVK
+567 AADISYPDMVK

-592 VQAFSHSVGVSG
+592 VAAFSHSVGVSG

-679 TWTQRLTEKLRSNP
+679 TWTQRLTEKLRTNP

-708 THINIDRSAAAR
+708 THISIDRSAASR

-862 ILAALLAV
+862 ILAALVAV

-932 DFALDAQRNRGLP
+932 DFALEAQRKGGLP

-950 YEACITRF
+950 YQACITRF

-1012 LWLERVFHRG
+1012 LWLERLFHR
-1022 SPTPAPTPAPAAMSG
+1022 PKPAPATMPA
-1037 LANTD
+1037 LATTD

>member
-1 MKGHGSVSAW
+1 MKGHGSISAW
-11 CIDHPVATIL
+11 CIDHPVATVL

-34 PRLPIAPLPEAE
+34 PRLPVAPLPEAE

-127 MPTLPTWRKVN
+127 MPNLPTWRKVN

-145 ILSVNSTQMPG
+145 ILSVNSSLMPG
-156 TELSDLVETLLARQ
+156 PELSDLTETLLSRQ
-170 ISQID
+170 LSQVD
-175 GVGQINITGQQRPAI
+175 GVGQVVITGQQRPAI
-190 RVQASADKLAAIGLT
+190 RVQVSADKLAAIGLT

-211 AIQKTSLNLAKGAL
+211 AIQQTSLNLAKGAL

-242 PEEYSQLIVS
+242 PDEYSQLIVS

-271 ENAYVQAWAGDQ
+271 EDAYVQAWAGSQ
-283 PGVNLVISRQPG
+283 PGVNLVIFRQPG

-310 ALEAMLPASVQVK
+310 ALQAMLPASVQVK
-323 VLVDRTQTIRA
+323 VLIDRTQTIRA

-341 TLLIAVL
+341 TLMIAVM

-360 WSATLIVSAVLGVS
+360 LSATLIVSAVLGVS
-374 LIASFALMYIMGFS
+374 LIASFALMYVMGFS

-501 AHSKPTFGERL
+501 AHDKPGFGERL
-512 LAGYEK
+512 LAWYEK
-518 LLRRALAHQ
+518 GLRRALAHQ
-527 KLMIGVFAL
+527 KLMIGVFGL

-547 IPKGFFPVQDTGFV
+547 IPKGFFPIQDTGFV

-578 KHLAMA
+578 KHLVMA

-604 SNQTIANGRFWISLK
+604 SNQTIANGRFWIALK
-619 KRGDRDVSASQF
+619 KRGDRDVSASEF

-708 THINIDRSAAAR
+708 THISIDRSAAAR

-739 QINEFQT
+739 QVNEFQT

-753 ILELDTQQR
+753 ILELDTKQR

-776 LSGEMVPLSALAK
+776 LSGEMVPLSALAR

-824 VIMLNQAKAE
+824 VIMLNQAKAD
-834 IGMPAAMSGNFQGAA
+834 IGMPTAISGNFQGAA

-932 DFALDAQRNRGLP
+932 DFALEAQRNGGMS
-945 PEEAI
+945 PEDAI
-950 YEACITRF
+950 FKACITRF

-1012 LWLERVFHRG
+1012 LWLERLFHR
-1022 SPTPAPTPAPAAMSG
+1022 PKPAPEPVPAT
-1037 LANTD
+1037 TD

>member
-29 GVIAF
+29 GAIAF

-156 TELSDLVETLLARQ
+156 TELSDLVETLLSRQ

-211 AIQKTSLNLAKGAL
+211 AIQNTSLNLAKGAL

-252 YKDGAPVHLKD
+252 YKDGAPVHLRD

-271 ENAYVQAWAGDQ
+271 EDAYVQAWAGDR

-341 TLLIAVL
+341 TLLIAIM

-374 LIASFALMYIMGFS
+374 LIASFALMYVMGFS

-512 LAGYEK
+512 VAGYEK

-527 KLMIGVFAL
+527 KLMIGVFGL
-536 SLGLAV
+536 SLCLAI

-592 VQAFSHSVGVSG
+592 VAAFSHSVGVSG
-604 SNQTIANGRFWISLK
+604 SNQTIANGRFWIS
-619 KRGDRDVSASQF
+619 
-631 IDRIRPQLMKVP
+631 
-643 GIVLYLRAGQDINL
+643 
-657 SSGPSRAQ
+657 
-665 YQYVLKSNDGATLS
+665 
-679 TWTQRLTEKLRSNP
+679 
-693 AFRDISNDLQLGGSI
+693 
-708 THINIDRSAAAR
+708 
-720 FGLTAS
+720 
-726 DVDEALYDAFGQR
+726 
-739 QINEFQT
+739 
-746 QINQYNV
+746 
-753 ILELDTQQR
+753 
-762 GKAESLNYFYLRSP
+762 
-776 LSGEMVPLSALAK
+776 
-789 FDAPTVGPLSIA
+789 
-801 HDGMFPAANLS
+801 
-812 FNLAPGVALGDA
+812 
-824 VIMLNQAKAE
+824 
-834 IGMPAAMSGNFQGAA
+834 
-849 QAFQSSLASQPWL
+849 
-862 ILAALLAV
+862 
-870 YIILGV
+870 
-876 LYESFV
+876 
-882 HPLTII
+882 
-888 STLPSAGLGAVIM
+888 
-901 LWICGQDFSIMALIG
+901 
-916 LVLLIGIVKK
+916 
-926 NGILMI
+926 
-932 DFALDAQRNRGLP
+932 
-945 PEEAI
+945 
-950 YEACITRF
+950 
-958 RPIIMTTLAALLG
+958 
-971 ALPLM
+971 
-976 LGYGTGAELRQPLG
+976 
-990 IAVVGGLLVSQAL
+990 
-1003 TLFTTPVIY
+1003 
-1012 LWLERVFHRG
+1012 
-1022 SPTPAPTPAPAAMSG
+1022 
-1037 LANTD
+1037 

>member
-1 MKGHGSVSAW
+1 QVS
-11 CIDHPVATIL
+11 T
-21 LTFALVLL
+21 
-29 GVIAF
+29 
-34 PRLPIAPLPEAE
+34 
-46 FPTIQVAAQLPG
+46 
-58 ASPETM
+58 
-64 ASSVATPLEVQFSAI
+64 
-79 PGVTQMT
+79 
-86 SSSAL
+86 
-91 GSTNLTLQ
+91 
-99 FTLDKSIDT
+99 
-108 AAQEVQAAINTAA
+108 
-121 GKLPKD
+121 
-127 MPTLPTWRKVN
+127 
-138 PADSPVL
+138 
-145 ILSVNSTQMPG
+145 
-156 TELSDLVETLLARQ
+156 
-170 ISQID
+170 
-175 GVGQINITGQQRPAI
+175 
-190 RVQASADKLAAIGLT
+190 
-205 LADIRL
+205 
-211 AIQKTSLNLAKGAL
+211 
-225 YGESSI
+225 
-231 STLSTNDQLFH
+231 
-242 PEEYSQLIVS
+242 
-252 YKDGAPVHLKD
+252 
-263 VAKVVNGS
+263 
-271 ENAYVQAWAGDQ
+271 
-283 PGVNLVISRQPG
+283 
-295 ANIVETVDRIQAALP
+295 
-310 ALEAMLPASVQVK
+310 
-323 VLVDRTQTIRA
+323 LVDRTQTIRA

-341 TLLIAVL
+341 TLLIAIG

-360 WSATLIVSAVLGVS
+360 WSATLIVTAVLGVS

-410 VVENIHRHL
+410 VAVGFVVDDAIVVVENIHRHL
-419 EAGDGM
+419 EAGDDM

-430 KGAGEIGFTV
+430 KGASEISFTV

-501 AHSKPTFGERL
+501 AHDKPGFGDRL
-512 LAGYEK
+512 LGWYERG
-518 LLRRALAHQ
+518 LRRALAHQ
-527 KLMIGVFAL
+527 KLMIGVFGL
-536 SLGLAV
+536 SLVLAV
-542 AGYIF
+542 TGYIF

-592 VQAFSHSVGVSG
+592 VDVFSHSVGVSG

-619 KRGDRDVSASQF
+619 KRGDRDVSASEF

-708 THINIDRSAAAR
+708 THISIDRSAAAR

-746 QINQYNV
+746 QTNQYNV
-753 ILELDTQQR
+753 ILELDTKQR

-776 LSGEMVPLSALAK
+776 LSGEMVPLSALAR

-812 FNLAPGVALGDA
+812 FNLASGVALGDA
-824 VIMLNQAKAE
+824 VIMLDQAKAE

-862 ILAALLAV
+862 ILAALVAV

-976 LGYGTGAELRQPLG
+976 FGYGPGSELRQPLG

-1012 LWLERVFHRG
+1012 LWLERLFHR
-1022 SPTPAPTPAPAAMSG
+1022 PKPAPAQMPA
-1037 LANTD
+1037 LATID

>member
-1 MKGHGSVSAW
+1 MKAHKGVSTW

-21 LTFALVLL
+21 LTIALVLVGL
-29 GVIAF
+29 IAF

-46 FPTIQVAAQLPG
+46 FPTIQVSAQLPG
-58 ASPETM
+58 ASPDTM

-79 PGVTQMT
+79 PGMTQMT

-91 GSTNLTLQ
+91 GSSLLTLQ

-127 MPTLPTWRKVN
+127 MPTLPTWKKVN

-145 ILSVNSTQMPG
+145 ILSVSSTQMPG
-156 TELSDLVETLLARQ
+156 TELSDLVETLLSRQ

-211 AIQKTSLNLAKGAL
+211 AIQQTSLNLAKGAL

-242 PEEYSQLIVS
+242 PEDYSQLIVS
-252 YKDGAPVHLKD
+252 YKDGAPVHLRD

-271 ENAYVQAWAGDQ
+271 EDAYVQAWAGDQ

-310 ALEAMLPASVQVK
+310 GLEAMLPASVQVK
-323 VLVDRTQTIRA
+323 TLIDRTQTIRA

-341 TLLIAVL
+341 TLLIAIM

-360 WSATLIVSAVLGVS
+360 LSATLIVSAVLGVS
-374 LIASFALMYIMGFS
+374 LIASFALMYILGFS

-419 EAGDGM
+419 EAGDDM

-491 ALFMRAPVHH
+491 ALFMRKPEHH
-501 AHSKPTFGERL
+501 AHAKPGFSERL
-512 LAGYEK
+512 LGWYEK
-518 LLRRALAHQ
+518 GLRRALAHQ
-527 KLMIGVFAL
+527 KLMIGVFGL
-536 SLGLAV
+536 SLALAIG
-542 AGYIF
+542 GYIF

-604 SNQTIANGRFWISLK
+604 SNQTIANGRFWIALK

-665 YQYVLKSNDGATLS
+665 YQYVLKSNDGATLA

-708 THINIDRSAAAR
+708 THISIDRSAAAR

-746 QINQYNV
+746 QVNQYNV
-753 ILELDTQQR
+753 ILELDTKQR

-789 FDAPTVGPLSIA
+789 FDAPTIGPLSIA

-824 VIMLNQAKAE
+824 VILLNQAKAE
-834 IGMPAAMSGNFQGAA
+834 IGMPTAISGNFQGAA

-862 ILAALLAV
+862 ILAALVAV

-888 STLPSAGLGAVIM
+888 STLPAAGLGAVIM

-932 DFALDAQRNRGLP
+932 DFALEAQRHRGLSP
-945 PEEAI
+945 QDAI
-950 YEACITRF
+950 FEACITRF

-990 IAVVGGLLVSQAL
+990 IAVVGGLLVSQML

-1012 LWLERVFHRG
+1012 LWLERLFHRPKPMP
-1022 SPTPAPTPAPAAMSG
+1022 SPA
-1037 LANTD
+1037 LATTD

>member
-1 MKGHGSVSAW
+1 MKGHGSISAW
-11 CIDHPVATIL
+11 CVDHPVATLL

-29 GVIAF
+29 GAIAF

-46 FPTIQVAAQLPG
+46 FPTIQVTAQLPG

-79 PGVTQMT
+79 PGMTQMT

-108 AAQEVQAAINTAA
+108 AAQEVQAAINTAS
-121 GKLPKD
+121 GKLPND
-127 MPTLPTWRKVN
+127 MPSLPTWRKVN

-145 ILSVNSTQMPG
+145 ILSISSTQMPG
-156 TELSDLVETLLARQ
+156 TELSDYVETLLARQ

-175 GVGQINITGQQRPAI
+175 GVGLINITGQQRPAI
-190 RVQASADKLAAIGLT
+190 RVQASPDRLAAIGLT
-205 LADIRL
+205 LADIRVAL
-211 AIQKTSLNLAKGAL
+211 QQASLNLAKGAL

-242 PEEYSQLIVS
+242 PDDYGQLIVS
-252 YKDGAPVHLKD
+252 YKNGAPVQLKD
-263 VAKVVNGS
+263 VARVISGP
-271 ENAYVQAWAGDQ
+271 ENAYVQAWSNDQ
-283 PGVNLVISRQPG
+283 PGLNLVIFRQPG
-295 ANIVETVDRIQAALP
+295 ANIVDTVDRIQGELP
-310 ALEAMLPASVQVK
+310 RLEAMLPASVDVT
-323 VLVDRTQTIRA
+323 VLSDRTKTIRA

-360 WSATLIVSAVLGVS
+360 LSATLIVSSVLGVS
-374 LIASFALMYIMGFS
+374 LVASFALMYVMGFS

-397 VVAVG
+397 VISVG

-440 VSISFSLVA
+440 VSISFSLIA

-464 FKEFALTATSTIM
+464 FKEFALTATSTIL

-491 ALFMRAPVHH
+491 ALFMRAPTDHPH
-501 AHSKPTFGERL
+501 DRPGFGERL
-512 LAGYEK
+512 LALYERG
-518 LLRRALAHQ
+518 LRRALAHQ
-527 KLMIGVFAL
+527 RLMLGLFGL
-536 SLGLAV
+536 TLGLAI
-542 AGYIF
+542 AGYVF

-561 LGTTEA
+561 LGTSEA
-567 AADISYGDMVK
+567 AADISYPDMVA
-578 KHLAMA
+578 KHLALA
-584 EIVAADPA
+584 KILGADPA
-592 VQAFSHSVGVSG
+592 VETFSHSVGVTG
-604 SNQTIANGRFWISLK
+604 NNQTIANGRFWIALK
-619 KRGDRDVSASQF
+619 DRGQRDVSASQF
-631 IDRIRPQLMKVP
+631 IDRIRPQLAKVP

-657 SSGPSRAQ
+657 SSGPSRSQ
-665 YQYVLKSNDGATLS
+665 YQYVLKSNDGPTLN
-679 TWTQRLTEKLRSNP
+679 TWTQRLTEKLRANP
-693 AFRDISNDLQLGGSI
+693 AFRDLSNDLQLGGSI
-708 THINIDRSAAAR
+708 THISIDRSAAAR
-720 FGLTAS
+720 FGLTAT

-739 QINEFQT
+739 QVNEFQT
-746 QINQYNV
+746 ETNQYNV
-753 ILELDTQQR
+753 ILELDAQQR

-789 FDAPTVGPLSIA
+789 VDPPTVGPLSIA

-824 VIMLNQAKAE
+824 VIMLEQAKNQ
-834 IGMPAAMSGNFQGAA
+834 IGMPASIAGNFQGAA

-862 ILAALLAV
+862 ILAALVAV

-888 STLPSAGLGAVIM
+888 STLPSAGLGALIM
-901 LWICGQDFSIMALIG
+901 LWLLGQDFSIMALIG

-932 DFALDAQRNRGLP
+932 DFALDAQRNKGLAP
-945 PEEAI
+945 QEAI
-950 YEACITRF
+950 FQACLTRF
-958 RPIIMTTLAALLG
+958 RPIMMTTLAALLG

-976 LGYGTGAELRQPLG
+976 LGYGPGAELRQPLG

-1012 LWLERVFHRG
+1012 LWLERVFHRPAQQPG
-1022 SPTPAPTPAPAAMSG
+1022 SAPTAA
-1037 LANTD
+1037 LASTDH

>member
-1 MKGHGSVSAW
+1 MIKESRGVSAW

-29 GVIAF
+29 GAIAF
-34 PRLPIAPLPEAE
+34 PRLPLAPLPEAE
-46 FPTIQVAAQLPG
+46 FPTIQVSAQLPG
-58 ASPETM
+58 ASPQTM

-79 PGVTQMT
+79 PGMTQMT

-91 GSTNLTLQ
+91 GTTTLTLQ
-99 FTLDKSIDT
+99 FTLSKSIDT
-108 AAQEVQAAINTAA
+108 AAQEVQAAINTAS

-145 ILSVNSTQMPG
+145 ILSVSSSQMPG
-156 TELSDLVETLLARQ
+156 TELSDYAETLLARQ
-170 ISQID
+170 LSQID

-205 LADIRL
+205 LADVRQ
-211 AIQKTSLNLAKGAL
+211 AIQQTSLNLAKGAL
-225 YGESSI
+225 YGKSSI
-231 STLSTNDQLFH
+231 STLSTNDQLFQ
-242 PEEYSQLIVS
+242 PEEYDQLIVS
-252 YKDGAPVHLKD
+252 YKDGAPVQLKD
-263 VAKVVNGS
+263 VARVIRGS
-271 ENAYVQAWAGDQ
+271 EDAYVQAWSGDE

-310 ALEAMLPASVQVK
+310 DLEAMLPASVQVK
-323 VLVDRTQTIRA
+323 VLIDRTQTIRA
-334 SLHEVEI
+334 SLHEVEM
-341 TLLIAVL
+341 TLLIAIL

-360 WSATLIVSAVLGVS
+360 LSATLIVSSVLGVS
-374 LIASFALMYIMGFS
+374 LVASFALMYVMGFS

-397 VVAVG
+397 VIAVG

-440 VSISFSLVA
+440 VSISFSLIA

-464 FKEFALTATSTIM
+464 FKEFALTATSTIL

-501 AHSKPTFGERL
+501 EHSKPGFGERL
-512 LAGYEK
+512 LAVYERG
-518 LLRRALAHQ
+518 LRRALAHQ
-527 KLMIGVFAL
+527 KTMF
-536 SLGLAV
+536 GLFCVTLCLAI
-542 AGYIF
+542 AGYVF
-547 IPKGFFPVQDTGFV
+547 IPKGFFPIQDTGFV

-567 AADISYGDMVK
+567 AADVSFADMVA
-578 KHLAMA
+578 KHKALA

-592 VQAFSHSVGVSG
+592 VEAFSHSVGVSG
-604 SNQTIANGRFWISLK
+604 SNQTIANGRFWIALK
-619 KRGDRDVSASQF
+619 PQDQRDVSASAF
-631 IDRIRPQLMKVP
+631 IDRIRPQLMKIP

-665 YQYVLKSNDGATLS
+665 YQYVLKSNDGDTLN
-679 TWTQRLTEKLRSNP
+679 TWTQRLTEKLRANP
-693 AFRDISNDLQLGGSI
+693 SFRDLSNDLQLGGSI

-720 FGLTAS
+720 FGLTTS

-739 QINEFQT
+739 QINEYQT
-746 QINQYNV
+746 EINQYNV
-753 ILELDTQQR
+753 ILELDAAQR

-776 LSGEMVPLSALAK
+776 LTGEMVPLSALAR
-789 FDAPTVGPLSIA
+789 FDVPTSGPLSIS

-824 VIMLNQAKAE
+824 VLQLNQAKNE
-834 IGMPAAMSGNFQGAA
+834 IGMPASVNGYFQGAA

-862 ILAALLAV
+862 ILAALVAV

-888 STLPSAGLGAVIM
+888 STLPSAGLGALIM
-901 LWICGQDFSIMALIG
+901 LWLLGQDFSIMALIG

-932 DFALDAQRNRGLP
+932 DFALEAQRGGLS
-945 PEEAI
+945 PEDAI
-950 YEACITRF
+950 YKACITRF

-976 LGYGTGAELRQPLG
+976 LGHGTGAELRQPLG

-1012 LWLERVFHRG
+1012 LWLERLFHR
-1022 SPTPAPTPAPAAMSG
+1022 PTPAPAPAIT
-1037 LANTD
+1037 L

>member
-1 MKGHGSVSAW
+1 MRGPSAW

-46 FPTIQVAAQLPG
+46 FPTIQVNAQLPG
-58 ASPETM
+58 ASPDTM

-79 PGVTQMT
+79 PGMTQMT

-91 GSTNLTLQ
+91 GSSLLTLQ

-127 MPTLPTWRKVN
+127 MPTLPTWKKVN

-145 ILSVNSTQMPG
+145 ILSVSSTQMPG
-156 TELSDLVETLLARQ
+156 TELSDLVETLLSRQ

-211 AIQKTSLNLAKGAL
+211 AIQQTSLNMAKGAL

-242 PEEYSQLIVS
+242 PDEYSQLIVS

-271 ENAYVQAWAGDQ
+271 EDAYVQAWAGDQ

-310 ALEAMLPASVQVK
+310 GLEAMLPASVQVK
-323 VLVDRTQTIRA
+323 VLIDRTQTIRA

-341 TLLIAVL
+341 TLLIAIL

-360 WSATLIVSAVLGVS
+360 WSATMIVSAVLGVS
-374 LIASFALMYIMGFS
+374 LTASFALMYIMGFS

-430 KGAGEIGFTV
+430 KGSGEIGFTV

-501 AHSKPTFGERL
+501 AHSKKTFGDRL

-518 LLRRALAHQ
+518 YLRRALAHQ
-527 KLMIGVFAL
+527 KTMIGVFCL
-536 SLGLAV
+536 SLCLAI

-604 SNQTIANGRFWISLK
+604 SNQTIANGRFWIALK

-665 YQYVLKSNDGATLS
+665 YQYVLKSNDGPTLS
-679 TWTQRLTEKLRSNP
+679 TWTQRLTDKLRTLP
-693 AFRDISNDLQLGGSI
+693 EFRDISNDLQLGGSI
-708 THINIDRSAAAR
+708 THISIDRSAAAR

-753 ILELDTQQR
+753 ILELDTKQR

-789 FDAPTVGPLSIA
+789 FDAPTIGPLSIA

-824 VIMLNQAKAE
+824 VILLNQAKAE
-834 IGMPAAMSGNFQGAA
+834 IGMPAAISGNFQGAA

-862 ILAALLAV
+862 ILAALVAV

-901 LWICGQDFSIMALIG
+901 LWIWGQDFSIMALIG

-932 DFALDAQRNRGLP
+932 DFALEAQRKGGLP

-950 YEACITRF
+950 FQACITRF

-1012 LWLERVFHRG
+1012 LWLERLFHR
-1022 SPTPAPTPAPAAMSG
+1022 PKPAPLPA
-1037 LANTD
+1037 LATTD

>member
-11 CIDHPVATIL
+11 CIDHPVATVL

-34 PRLPIAPLPEAE
+34 PRLPVAPLPEAE

-127 MPTLPTWRKVN
+127 MPNLPTWRKVN

-145 ILSVNSTQMPG
+145 ILSVNSSLMPG
-156 TELSDLVETLLARQ
+156 PELSDLTETLLSRQ

-175 GVGQINITGQQRPAI
+175 GVGQVNITGQQRPAI
-190 RVQASADKLAAIGLT
+190 RVQVSADKLAAIGLT

-211 AIQKTSLNLAKGAL
+211 AIQQTSLNLAKGAL

-242 PEEYSQLIVS
+242 PEDYSQLIVS

-271 ENAYVQAWAGDQ
+271 EDAYVQAWAGTQ
-283 PGVNLVISRQPG
+283 PGVNLVIFRQPG

-310 ALEAMLPASVQVK
+310 GLEAMLPASVQVK
-323 VLVDRTQTIRA
+323 TLIDRTQTIRA

-341 TLLIAVL
+341 TLLIAIM

-360 WSATLIVSAVLGVS
+360 LSATLIVSAVLGVS
-374 LIASFALMYIMGFS
+374 LVASFALMYVMGFS

-464 FKEFALTATSTIM
+464 FKEFALTATSTIL

-491 ALFMRAPVHH
+491 ALFMRAPVHD
-501 AHSKPTFGERL
+501 AHGKKGFGERL
-512 LAGYEK
+512 LDLYEK
-518 LLRRALAHQ
+518 GLRRALAHQ
-527 KLMIGVFAL
+527 KLMLGIFGL
-536 SLGLAV
+536 SVALAV
-542 AGYIF
+542 GGYVF

-604 SNQTIANGRFWISLK
+604 SNQTIANGRFWIALK
-619 KRGDRDVSASQF
+619 KRSERDVSASEF
-631 IDRIRPQLMKVP
+631 IDRIRPQLMKIP

-665 YQYVLKSNDGATLS
+665 YQYVLKSNDGAVLS
-679 TWTQRLTEKLRSNP
+679 TWTQRLTEKLRGNP
-693 AFRDISNDLQLGGSI
+693 AFRDVSNDLQLGGSI
-708 THINIDRSAAAR
+708 THISIDRSAAAR

-746 QINQYNV
+746 QVNQYNV
-753 ILELDTQQR
+753 ILELDTKQR

-776 LSGEMVPLSALAK
+776 LSGEMVPLSALAR

-824 VIMLNQAKAE
+824 VIMLNQAKTD
-834 IGMPAAMSGNFQGAA
+834 IGMPVAISGNFQGAA

-862 ILAALLAV
+862 ILAALVAV

-888 STLPSAGLGAVIM
+888 STLPAAGLGAVIM
-901 LWICGQDFSIMALIG
+901 LWACGQDFSIMALIG

-932 DFALDAQRNRGLP
+932 DFALEAQRKGGLP
-945 PEEAI
+945 AEEAI
-950 YEACITRF
+950 FQACLTRF

-990 IAVVGGLLVSQAL
+990 IAVVGGLLVSQML

-1012 LWLERVFHRG
+1012 LWLERLFHR
-1022 SPTPAPTPAPAAMSG
+1022 PEKTAPASA
-1037 LANTD
+1037 LATTD

>member
-11 CIDHPVATIL
+11 CIDHPVATVL

-34 PRLPIAPLPEAE
+34 PRLPVAPLPEAE

-127 MPTLPTWRKVN
+127 MPNLPTWRKVN

-145 ILSVNSTQMPG
+145 ILSVNSSLMPG
-156 TELSDLVETLLARQ
+156 PELSDLTETLLSRQ

-175 GVGQINITGQQRPAI
+175 GVGQVNITGQQRPAI
-190 RVQASADKLAAIGLT
+190 RVQVSADKLAAIGLT

-211 AIQKTSLNLAKGAL
+211 AIQQTSLNLAKGAL

-242 PEEYSQLIVS
+242 PEDYSQLIVS

-271 ENAYVQAWAGDQ
+271 EDAYVQAWAGTQ
-283 PGVNLVISRQPG
+283 PGVNLVIFRQPG

-310 ALEAMLPASVQVK
+310 GLEAMLPASVQVK
-323 VLVDRTQTIRA
+323 TLIDRTQTIRA

-341 TLLIAVL
+341 TLLIAIM

-360 WSATLIVSAVLGVS
+360 LSATLIVSAVLGVS
-374 LIASFALMYIMGFS
+374 LVASFALMYVMGFS

-464 FKEFALTATSTIM
+464 FKEFALTATSTIL

-491 ALFMRAPVHH
+491 ALFMRAPVHD
-501 AHSKPTFGERL
+501 AHGKKGFGERL
-512 LAGYEK
+512 LDLYEK
-518 LLRRALAHQ
+518 GLRRALAHQ
-527 KLMIGVFAL
+527 KLMLGIFGL
-536 SLGLAV
+536 SVALAV
-542 AGYIF
+542 GGYVF

-604 SNQTIANGRFWISLK
+604 SNQTIANGRFWIALK
-619 KRGDRDVSASQF
+619 KRSDRDVSASEF
-631 IDRIRPQLMKVP
+631 IDRIRPQLMKIP

-665 YQYVLKSNDGATLS
+665 YQYVLKSNDGAVLS
-679 TWTQRLTEKLRSNP
+679 TWTQRLTEKLRGNP
-693 AFRDISNDLQLGGSI
+693 AFRDVSNDLQLGGSI
-708 THINIDRSAAAR
+708 THISIDRSAAAR

-746 QINQYNV
+746 QVNQYNV
-753 ILELDTQQR
+753 ILELDTKQR

-776 LSGEMVPLSALAK
+776 LSGEMVPLSALAR

-824 VIMLNQAKAE
+824 VIMLNQAKTD
-834 IGMPAAMSGNFQGAA
+834 IGMPVAISGNFQGAA

-862 ILAALLAV
+862 ILAALVAV

-888 STLPSAGLGAVIM
+888 STLPAAGLGAVIM
-901 LWICGQDFSIMALIG
+901 LWACGQDFSIMALIG

-932 DFALDAQRNRGLP
+932 DFALEAQRKGGLP
-945 PEEAI
+945 AEEAI
-950 YEACITRF
+950 FQACLTRF

-990 IAVVGGLLVSQAL
+990 IAVVGGLLVSQML

-1012 LWLERVFHRG
+1012 LWLERLFHR
-1022 SPTPAPTPAPAAMSG
+1022 PEKTAPASA
-1037 LANTD
+1037 LATTD

>member
-1 MKGHGSVSAW
+1 MKGHGSISAW
-11 CIDHPVATIL
+11 CVDHPVATLL

-29 GVIAF
+29 GAIAF

-46 FPTIQVAAQLPG
+46 FPTIQVSAQLPG

-79 PGVTQMT
+79 PGMTQMT

-91 GSTNLTLQ
+91 GSTILTLQ

-108 AAQEVQAAINTAA
+108 AAQEVQAAINTAS
-121 GKLPKD
+121 GKLPND
-127 MPTLPTWRKVN
+127 MPSLPTWRKVN

-145 ILSVNSTQMPG
+145 ILSISSTQMPG
-156 TELSDLVETLLARQ
+156 TELSDYVETLLARQ

-175 GVGQINITGQQRPAI
+175 GVGLINITGQQRPAI
-190 RVQASADKLAAIGLT
+190 RVQASPDRLAAIGLT
-205 LADIRL
+205 LADIRVAL
-211 AIQKTSLNLAKGAL
+211 QQASLNLAKGAL

-242 PEEYSQLIVS
+242 PEDYGQLIVS
-252 YKDGAPVHLKD
+252 YKNGAPVQLKD
-263 VAKVVNGS
+263 VARVISGP
-271 ENAYVQAWAGDQ
+271 ENAYVQAWSNDQ
-283 PGVNLVISRQPG
+283 PGLNLVIFRQPG
-295 ANIVETVDRIQAALP
+295 ANIVDTVDRIQSELP
-310 ALEAMLPASVQVK
+310 RLEAMLPASVDVT
-323 VLVDRTQTIRA
+323 VLSDRTKTIRA

-360 WSATLIVSAVLGVS
+360 LSATLIVSSVLGVS
-374 LIASFALMYIMGFS
+374 LVASFALMYVLGFS

-397 VVAVG
+397 VISVG

-440 VSISFSLVA
+440 VSISFSLIA

-464 FKEFALTATSTIM
+464 FKEFALTATSTIL

-491 ALFMRAPVHH
+491 ALFMRAPTHH
-501 AHSKPTFGERL
+501 PHDRPGFGERL
-512 LAGYEK
+512 LALYERG
-518 LLRRALAHQ
+518 LRRALDHQ
-527 KLMIGVFAL
+527 RLMLGLFGL
-536 SLGLAV
+536 TLGLAI
-542 AGYIF
+542 AGYVF

-561 LGTTEA
+561 LGTSEA
-567 AADISYGDMVK
+567 AADISYPDMVA
-578 KHLAMA
+578 KHLALA
-584 EIVAADPA
+584 KILGADPA
-592 VQAFSHSVGVSG
+592 VETFSHSVGVTG
-604 SNQTIANGRFWISLK
+604 NNQTIANGRFWIALK
-619 KRGDRDVSASQF
+619 DRGQRDVSASQF
-631 IDRIRPQLMKVP
+631 IDRIRPQLAKIP

-657 SSGPSRAQ
+657 SSGPSRSQ
-665 YQYVLKSNDGATLS
+665 YQYVLKSNDGPTLN
-679 TWTQRLTEKLRSNP
+679 TWTQRLTEKLRANP
-693 AFRDISNDLQLGGSI
+693 AFRDLSNDLQLGGSI
-708 THINIDRSAAAR
+708 THISIDRSAAAR
-720 FGLTAS
+720 FGLTAT

-739 QINEFQT
+739 QVNEFQT
-746 QINQYNV
+746 ETNQYNV
-753 ILELDTQQR
+753 ILELDARQR

-789 FDAPTVGPLSIA
+789 VDPPTVGPLSIA

-824 VIMLNQAKAE
+824 VIMLEQAKNQ
-834 IGMPAAMSGNFQGAA
+834 IGMPASIAGNFQGAA

-862 ILAALLAV
+862 ILAALVAV

-888 STLPSAGLGAVIM
+888 STLPSAGLGALIM
-901 LWICGQDFSIMALIG
+901 LWLLGQDFSIMALIG

-932 DFALDAQRNRGLP
+932 DFALEAQRQGGLSP
-945 PEEAI
+945 QEAI
-950 YEACITRF
+950 YQACITRF

-976 LGYGTGAELRQPLG
+976 LGYGAGAELRQPLG

-1012 LWLERVFHRG
+1012 LWLERLFHR
-1022 SPTPAPTPAPAAMSG
+1022 PTPAPA
-1037 LANTD
+1037 LASTS

>member
-1 MKGHGSVSAW
+1 MIKDSRGVSAW
-11 CIDHPVATIL
+11 CIDHPVATLL

-29 GVIAF
+29 GAIAF
-34 PRLPIAPLPEAE
+34 PRLPLAPLPEAE
-46 FPTIQVAAQLPG
+46 FPTIQVSAQLPG
-58 ASPETM
+58 ASPQTM

-79 PGVTQMT
+79 PGMTQMT

-91 GSTNLTLQ
+91 GTTTLTLQ
-99 FTLDKSIDT
+99 FTLSKSIDT
-108 AAQEVQAAINTAA
+108 AAQEVQAAINTAS

-145 ILSVNSTQMPG
+145 ILSVSSSRMPG
-156 TELSDLVETLLARQ
+156 TELSDYAETLLARQ
-170 ISQID
+170 LSQID

-205 LADIRL
+205 LADIRQ
-211 AIQKTSLNLAKGAL
+211 AIQQTSLNLAKGAL
-225 YGESSI
+225 YGKSSI
-231 STLSTNDQLFH
+231 STLSTNDQLFQ
-242 PEEYSQLIVS
+242 PEEYQQLIVS
-252 YKDGAPVHLKD
+252 YKNGAPVQLKD
-263 VAKVVNGS
+263 VARVIRGS
-271 ENAYVQAWAGDQ
+271 EDAYVQAWSGDE

-310 ALEAMLPASVQVK
+310 ELQAMLPASVQVK
-323 VLVDRTQTIRA
+323 VLIDRTQTIRA
-334 SLHEVEI
+334 SLHEVEM
-341 TLLIAVL
+341 TLLIAIL

-360 WSATLIVSAVLGVS
+360 LSATLIVSAVLGVS
-374 LIASFALMYIMGFS
+374 LVASFALMYVMGFS

-397 VVAVG
+397 VIAVG

-464 FKEFALTATSTIM
+464 FKEFALTATSTIL

-501 AHSKPTFGERL
+501 EHAKPGFGERL
-512 LAGYEK
+512 LAVYERG
-518 LLRRALAHQ
+518 LRRALAHQ
-527 KLMIGVFAL
+527 KLMFGLFCL
-536 SLGLAV
+536 TLGLAV
-542 AGYIF
+542 AGYVF
-547 IPKGFFPVQDTGFV
+547 IPKGFFPIQDTGFV

-567 AADISYGDMVK
+567 AADVSFNDMVA
-578 KHLAMA
+578 KHKALA

-604 SNQTIANGRFWISLK
+604 SNQTIANGRFWIALK
-619 KRGDRDVSASQF
+619 PQDQRDVSASAF
-631 IDRIRPQLMKVP
+631 IDRIRPKLMKIP

-665 YQYVLKSNDGATLS
+665 YQYVLKSNDGDTLN
-679 TWTQRLTEKLRSNP
+679 TWTQRLTEKLRANP
-693 AFRDISNDLQLGGSI
+693 AFRDLSNDLQLGGSI

-739 QINEFQT
+739 QINEYQT
-746 QINQYNV
+746 ETNQYNV
-753 ILELDTQQR
+753 ILELDAAQR

-776 LSGEMVPLSALAK
+776 LTGEMVPLSALAR
-789 FDAPTVGPLSIA
+789 FDVPSSGPLSIA

-812 FNLAPGVALGDA
+812 FNLMPGVALGDA
-824 VIMLNQAKAE
+824 VLMLNQVKNE
-834 IGMPAAMSGNFQGAA
+834 IGMPASISGNFQGAA

-862 ILAALLAV
+862 ILAALVAV

-888 STLPSAGLGAVIM
+888 STLPSAGLGALIM
-901 LWICGQDFSIMALIG
+901 LWLLGQDFSIMALIG

-932 DFALDAQRNRGLP
+932 DFALEAQRSGLS

-950 YEACITRF
+950 YKACITRF

-976 LGYGTGAELRQPLG
+976 IGHGTGAELRQPLG

-1012 LWLERVFHRG
+1012 LWLERLFHR
-1022 SPTPAPTPAPAAMSG
+1022 PTPAPAPAIT
-1037 LANTD
+1037 L

>member
-127 MPTLPTWRKVN
+127 MPNLPTWRKVN

-145 ILSVNSTQMPG
+145 ILSVNSSLMPG
-156 TELSDLVETLLARQ
+156 PELSDLVETLLSRQ

-175 GVGQINITGQQRPAI
+175 GVGQIAITGQQRPAI

-211 AIQKTSLNLAKGAL
+211 AIQQTSLNLAKGAL

-242 PEEYSQLIVS
+242 PDEYGQLIVS

-271 ENAYVQAWAGDQ
+271 EDAYVQAWADGQ
-283 PGVNLVISRQPG
+283 PGVNLVIFRQPG

-310 ALEAMLPASVQVK
+310 TLEAMLPASVQVK
-323 VLVDRTQTIRA
+323 VLIDRTQTIRA

-341 TLLIAVL
+341 TLLIAIA

-360 WSATLIVSAVLGVS
+360 LSATLIVTAVLGVS
-374 LIASFALMYIMGFS
+374 LVASFALMFIMGFS

-512 LAGYEK
+512 LAWYEK
-518 LLRRALAHQ
+518 GLRRALAHQ
-527 KLMIGVFAL
+527 KLMIGVFGL
-536 SLGLAV
+536 SLGLAI

-567 AADISYGDMVK
+567 AADISYPDMVK

-592 VQAFSHSVGVSG
+592 VAAFSHSVGVSG

-631 IDRIRPQLMKVP
+631 IDRIRPQLMAVP

-679 TWTQRLTEKLRSNP
+679 TWTQRLTEKLRANP

-708 THINIDRSAAAR
+708 THISIDRSAAAR

-862 ILAALLAV
+862 ILAALVAV

-932 DFALDAQRNRGLP
+932 DFALEAQRKGGLP

-950 YEACITRF
+950 YQACITRF

-1012 LWLERVFHRG
+1012 LWLERLFHRPKP
-1022 SPTPAPTPAPAAMSG
+1022 SPMPA
-1037 LANTD
+1037 LATTD

>member
-11 CIDHPVATIL
+11 CVDHPVATVL

-29 GVIAF
+29 GAIAF
-34 PRLPIAPLPEAE
+34 PRLPVAPLPEAE
-46 FPTIQVAAQLPG
+46 FPTIQVSAALPG
-58 ASPETM
+58 ASPDTM

-79 PGVTQMT
+79 PGMTQMT

-91 GSTNLTLQ
+91 GSSLLTLQ
-99 FTLDKSIDT
+99 FTLNKSIDT

-127 MPTLPTWRKVN
+127 MPTLPTWKKVN

-145 ILSVNSTQMPG
+145 ILSISSTQMPG
-156 TELSDLVETLLARQ
+156 TELSDYAETLLARQ

-211 AIQKTSLNLAKGAL
+211 AIQQTSLNLAKGAL

-242 PEEYSQLIVS
+242 PEEYGQLIVS
-252 YKDGAPVHLKD
+252 YKDGAPVHLQD
-263 VAKVVNGS
+263 VARVVNGS
-271 ENAYVQAWAGDQ
+271 EDAYVQAWSGDQ

-310 ALEAMLPASVQVK
+310 GLEAMLPASVQVK

-374 LIASFALMYIMGFS
+374 LTASFALMYVLGFS

-491 ALFMRAPVHH
+491 ALFMRAPVHPAH
-501 AHSKPTFGERL
+501 AKPGFGERL
-512 LAGYEK
+512 LAVYERG
-518 LLRRALAHQ
+518 LRKTLAHQ
-527 KLMIGVFAL
+527 KLMLGIFGLTL
-536 SLGLAV
+536 SMAI
-542 AGYIF
+542 AGYIL

-567 AADISYGDMVK
+567 AADISYPDMVK
-578 KHLAMA
+578 KHQALA

-619 KRGDRDVSASQF
+619 NRGDRDVSASAF

-665 YQYVLKSNDGATLS
+665 YQYVLKSNDGPTLS

-708 THINIDRSAAAR
+708 THIHIDRTAAAR

-746 QINQYNV
+746 EINQYNV

-776 LSGEMVPLSALAK
+776 LTGEMVPLSALAR
-789 FDAPTVGPLSIA
+789 FDAPTIGPLSIA

-824 VIMLNQAKAE
+824 VILLNQAKSE
-834 IGMPAAMSGNFQGAA
+834 IGMPTAISGNFQGAA
-849 QAFQSSLASQPWL
+849 QAFQSSLASQPYL
-862 ILAALLAV
+862 ILAALVAV

-888 STLPSAGLGAVIM
+888 STLPSAGLGALLM
-901 LWICGQDFSIMALIG
+901 LWLCGQDFSIMALIG

-932 DFALDAQRNRGLP
+932 DFALEAQRHGGLP

-950 YEACITRF
+950 YQACITRF

-976 LGYGTGAELRQPLG
+976 LGYGAGAELRQPLG

-1012 LWLERVFHRG
+1012 LWLERLFHR
-1022 SPTPAPTPAPAAMSG
+1022 PQPALLPA
-1037 LANTD
+1037 TTT